1 MQALFFPRAVP
12 ITNPM
17 TTIGD
22 AIARVGLAMAGRRSP
37 WGGGDKEEGSAP
49 QGPGDPGA
57 GQEGGG
63 SSPPPPPGGEPS
75 RGPRNPWLPGGEPT
89 PPRRSASIEDIF
101 RGGRRSGGPGGGG
114 PFNGLPQRPG
124 GKSWAPVV
132 AGVVALLWVGMTS
145 FHMLGPKEQ
154 GIVTTFGKFSRPIQ
168 SGVSMTL
175 PWPIEKV
182 TTAEVTSIN
191 RDTIPDGEGE
201 NLVLTSDQQL
211 VDLSYIVR
219 WNIGRLDLYSFQLD
233 DPKVTIKEVA
243 EAAMRASIAEVPLKD
258 VMGGTGRGQIEQRV
272 RDRMQGIL
280 DAYKSGVVIQGI
292 DIKKA
297 DPPAKVISAFQKV
310 TVAQQGAQQAQ
321 SEAQGWAQQVL
332 ALAQGDAQSFDKMYE
347 QYKLAPEVTKRRM
360 YYETMERVLS
370 ANDKVVVEG
379 NVTSYLPLPEVK
391 RRAQENETTVTA
403 TPKENP

>member
-1 MQALFFPRAVP
+1 
-12 ITNPM
+12 M
-17 TTIGD
+17 TKFGD
-22 AIARVGLAMAGRRSP
+22 EIARVGLAMAGRRSP
-37 WGGGDKEEGSAP
+37 WGGGDNDEGSDP
-49 QGPGDPGA
+49 PGA
-57 GQEGGG
+57 GG
-63 SSPPPPPGGEPS
+63 PVDGGEDGDGNPAPAPAPEETP
-75 RGPRNPWLPGGEPT
+75 RGPRNPWLPGNEAT

-101 RGGRRSGGPGGGG
+101 RGGKRGSGGPGGGPGGGGRGNG
-114 PFNGLPQRPG
+114 PFNGLPPRAD
-124 GKSWAPVV
+124 GKSWMPII
-132 AGVVALLWVGMTS
+132 AGVLALLWIGSTS

-154 GIVTTFGKFSRPIQ
+154 GIVTTFGKFSRPIG

-175 PWPIEKV
+175 PWPIEQVK
-182 TTAEVTSIN
+182 TAEVTSIN

-211 VDLSYIVR
+211 IDLSYIVR

-258 VMGGTGRGQIEQRV
+258 VMGGTGRGRIEQAV
-272 RDRMQGIL
+272 RDRMQAIL

-297 DPPAKVISAFQKV
+297 DPPQKVISAFQKV
-310 TVAQQGAQQAQ
+310 TVAQQGAQEAQ
-321 SEAQGWAQQVL
+321 SKAQGWAQQVL

-370 ANDKVVVEG
+370 NNDKVVIEG
-379 NVTSYLPLPEVK
+379 NVTSYLPLPEMK
-391 RRAQENETTVTA
+391 RRAPESETTVTA
-403 TPKENP
+403 TAKENP